1 MYIKKYWGNFIGGSD
16 DSLNL
21 VAFLEDQKKEEI
33 PLSEIF
39 AKIGL
44 DKQNWDFRQTVEYL
58 EFTHSDGVEMDFH
71 FAIDVVTDL
80 AAILLECS
88 VSGSVNLQD
97 LDEYNTPSRRIRIT
111 ATPEEHAAMNK
122 ALADFVQD
130 PLSYDIS
137 EMMGEDEITDMA
149 YQVEMLRKELYEASG
164 RNRDYHVKA
173 EDVKHLLPDWEGAD
187 GCIATNRITV
197 EGCKVGYCYR
207 EKADGDWDSGWRF
220 TAGDESDEY
229 MDDPNN
235 AGIYSLNSICNDD
248 PDIVPLLNTPAPC
261 AFERDENG
269 VFQQIKDWKPDEDE
283 EDPDMDILKQCQK
296 WHEKG
301 QYQKI
306 IDALEAIPAGERT
319 PEMDSELARAY
330 NNLADPYKP
339 GGKEMLKK
347 AIALL
352 KPHEKYFEGDYYWNF
367 RMGYSYYYL
376 DQEGRALRYF
386 EKALEARPDDEDTM
400 QLIDGCKRGVSLPQF
415 SECFRERTEDWW
427 ETFAEMEAELR
438 QMMDEDKD
446 HTRGA
451 ELVAQMQETL
461 NLVFDEISFEMGFN
475 GEKHDLILTPEGDK
489 VKLFEL
495 IYFQKH
501 APKEVLEHWNIL
513 VGRQPLQNIGL
524 RTEDGWDISGEDVQI
539 WLEEQGENSFVLS
552 VYCEKLLPMLRE
564 EEGRAWWMLTTLT
577 DQVLGEISH
586 MRYIDS
592 FDVLEEPK
600 AEPSFLLSQLPDK
613 LREQGLELSTD
624 PEAYLNSYL
633 GYKMEPNKDPEADW
647 RLDVMAGST
656 NCVPLINGYLD
667 ADNDFMDALH
677 ADGAVAGFFC
687 YPLDT
692 LREEEGTNKIFDFR
706 DKLEEVFTTDE
717 GLEVLT
723 LTGGATGLYCG
734 YVDFIAWDIQEALN
748 MAKEFFE
755 GTDIPWAIFHTFR
768 REAGSVPLKQQDDGP
783 ETENQD
789 DELDETLTG
798 MDYIP
803 YTQQNAE
810 AFFAQIEQ
818 WNDEDEYTRC
828 IQVLNAI
835 PEDWRNYRTAYAMA
849 RALENYAI
857 IGDHDEGTP
866 NYKGDKALRR
876 AIEVLESV
884 REEGQ
889 DKAEWN
895 MRMAYGYQYLYGQEE
910 KAIPYAQRWA
920 ELDPEDEDAP
930 AVIQAC
936 QEEIAKRAE
945 AEAEDESDHTGV
957 FTGFVLLSKAEW
969 DKKQFIRDMKEKWD
983 IVVDEYDA
991 SEEKDDDALVFEV
1004 GDMLAAVSLNNYPI
1018 PGGEAEGNAENNYM
1032 WEDAVKVAKKHRA
1045 HLMVAVLGKE
1055 EDLLEKGKLFT
1066 KVVAACC
1073 RQEYATG
1080 IYTSGVVFEPRFY
1093 EGFADMLKE
1102 DELPIFN
1109 WVWFGLYR
1117 SEGGLNGYTYGM
1129 DVFGKEEMEV
1139 LNTDAEPE
1147 ELRDF
1152 LASLASYVLACDVTL
1167 QDGETI
1173 GFSAD
1178 DKHTITRSPGVSLP
1192 EEQMTLKIS
1201 WEPLDGGPDDGGEDG
1216 PEGDGPQNEESGEPE
1231 VYTEEEMEAI
1241 EGHIQQYFGKF
1252 ETVFHEIVSPDIHV
1266 DICVVPPTEERDYY
1280 TLVTMGMGAHR
1291 MNVPE
1296 ELAEY
1301 KLERAEL
1308 AIALP
1313 ADWKLD
1319 QESMKDEKWYWP
1331 IRLLKVLARLPIASD
1346 TWLGFGHTMDNEEDF
1361 AENTKLCAAILT
1373 GPQSTEEGGEVCTL
1387 PGGEEVNFYQVIPL
1401 YADELD
1407 YKLEHDA
1414 DALLSKMRGISFVV
1428 NPTRQNAITCGTLS
1442 NDDFDGEMD
1451 DASYHLES
1459 IEEKELPI
1467 DPINA
1472 YNHMA
1477 IYLRWCMEHDLMGED
1492 FLAEYGDVVE
1502 KVKTEPAS
1510 VDLREFIQDELDGCL
1525 FSVLFNQQGRAFAGY
1540 YYGEG
1545 DSPYYPADVDD
1556 NALRFFGPERYHSD
1570 EFQDEAYLFI
1580 PFDEDYYQAM
1590 AKVIEERFT
1599 NWQGQDFDEDTL
1611 EPSELAEALM
1621 EYLDCECTYFP
1632 SMKDD
1637 DPIMS
1642 AYSYAK
1648 RESVKEGFVPVLIK
1662 ADDETL
1668 WECLIMNSDPDSDGE
1683 DDYAFDP
1690 DKVADYRKKI
1700 LSAPVKDSK
1709 AVLEALIGQRKE
1721 EAEDDDMDWDEE
1733 ILGEM
1738 EGGEPNDRFSS
1749 YWDDDTEMTYPL
1761 ILAEIPVKNP
1771 WEIFAYL
1778 PFGNWNDCPDTPD
1791 LMAAAK
1797 YWFEQYGAVPAAMS
1811 HDELEFLL
1819 PAPVPKEKAVEMA
1832 LEQYGFCPDIVD
1844 QEQDD
1849 PTVGNLADVLWKSTV
1864 WYFWWD

>member
-21 VAFLEDQKKEEI
+21 VAFLEDQKQEEI

-44 DKQNWDFRQTVEYL
+44 DKQNWDFRQTVKYL
-58 EFTHSDGVEMDFH
+58 EFTHSNGVEMDFH

-88 VSGSVNLQD
+88 VSGSVNLHD
-97 LDEYNTPSRRIRIT
+97 LDEYNTPARRIRIT
-111 ATPEEHAAMNK
+111 ATPEEHDAMNK

-137 EMMGEDEITDMA
+137 EMMDDEEIQEMA
-149 YQVEMLRKELYEASG
+149 RDVEALRKELYEAAG
-164 RNRDYHVKA
+164 RNRDFHVKA
-173 EDVKHLLPDWEGAD
+173 EDMKNLLPDWENAT

-197 EGCKVGYCYR
+197 EGYKIGYCYR
-207 EKADGDWDSGWRF
+207 EKPDGGWRF
-220 TAGDESDEY
+220 TAGDESEEY

-235 AGIYSLNSICNDD
+235 AGIYKLNTICNDD
-248 PDIVPLLNTPAPC
+248 PDIIPLLNTPAPC

-283 EDPDMDILKQCQK
+283 EDPDMDILQQCQK
-296 WHEKG
+296 WHEEDKF
-301 QYQKI
+301 QKI
-306 IDALEAIPAGERT
+306 IDALEAIPAQERT
-319 PEMDSELARAY
+319 PEIDMELARAY
-330 NNLADPYKP
+330 NNLGAPSNRP
-339 GGKEMLKK
+339 LLKK

-352 KPHEKYFEGDYYWNF
+352 KPHEEYFQGDHYWNF

-376 DQEGRALRYF
+376 DQGGRALPYF
-386 EKALEARPDDEDTM
+386 HKALEARPDDEDT
-400 QLIDGCKRGVSLPQF
+400 KRFIEWCETDISRPWF
-415 SECFRERTEDWW
+415 SMCFRERTESAWKD
-427 ETFAEMEAELR
+427 FAEHEAQLR
-438 QMMDEDKD
+438 RMMDEDKD

-475 GEKHDLILTPEGDK
+475 GKKHDLILTPEGDK

-513 VGRQPLQNIGL
+513 VGRQPLPNIGL

-539 WLEEQGENSFVLS
+539 WLEEQGENSFAIS
-552 VYCEKLLPMLRE
+552 AYCEKLLPMLRE
-564 EEGRAWWMLTTLT
+564 AEGRVWWMLTTLT
-577 DQVLGEISH
+577 DQVLGEIPH

-624 PEAYLNSYL
+624 LEAYLNSYL

-692 LREEEGTNKIFDFR
+692 LREEEGSQKIFDFR
-706 DKLEEVFTTDE
+706 DKLEEVFTTGDGPE
-717 GLEVLT
+717 ILT

-734 YVDFIAWDIQEALN
+734 YVDFIAWDIQTALQ
-748 MAKEFFE
+748 MAKKFFE
-755 GTDIPWAIFHTFR
+755 DSDIPWASFHTFR
-768 REAGSVPLKQQDDGP
+768 REAGTVNLKTPP
-783 ETENQD
+783 EEEPNDEDQVS
-789 DELDETLTG
+789 ELDETLTG

-803 YTQQNAE
+803 YTPQNEEEFFQQL
-810 AFFAQIEQ
+810 EQ

-828 IQVLNAI
+828 IQTLNAI
-835 PEDWRNYRTAYAMA
+835 PEDWRNYRTAYALA

-895 MRMAYGYQYLYGQEE
+895 MRMAYGYQYLHACEE

-920 ELDPEDEDAP
+920 ELDPEDENAP
-930 AVIQAC
+930 AVIREC

-969 DKKQFIRDMKEKWD
+969 DKEQFIRDMKEKWD
-983 IVVDEYDA
+983 IAVDEYDA
-991 SEEKDDDALVFEV
+991 SEDQDDDALVFEV
-1004 GDMLAAVSLNNYPI
+1004 GDMFAAVSLATYPI
-1018 PGGEAEGNAENNYM
+1018 PGGEAELNAENNYM
-1032 WEDAVKVAKKHRA
+1032 WPDAVKIAREHCA

-1066 KVVAACC
+1066 KLVAACC
-1073 RQEYATG
+1073 RQRYATG
-1080 IYTSGVVFEPRFY
+1080 VYTSGVVFEPRFY
-1093 EGFADMLKE
+1093 EGLADMIKE

-1147 ELRDF
+1147 DLRDF

-1192 EEQMTLKIS
+1192 EEQMTLKIGY
-1201 WEPLDGGPDDGGEDG
+1201 EPIKGDPEDDSCDHS
-1216 PEGDGPQNEESGEPE
+1216 DNDDTQDEEEFSNPE
-1231 VYTEEEMEAI
+1231 VYTEEEMEAVEEHI
-1241 EGHIQQYFGKF
+1241 EQYFGKF
-1252 ETVFHEIVSPDIHV
+1252 ENVFHELVSPDIHV
-1266 DICVVPPTEERDYY
+1266 DICVVPPSEERDYC

-1319 QESMKDEKWYWP
+1319 QASMKDEKWYWP
-1331 IRLLKVLARLPIASD
+1331 IRLLKSLARLPIASD

-1361 AENTKLCAAILT
+1361 AKDTKLCAAILT
-1373 GPQSTEEGGEVCTL
+1373 GPQDTEDGSEVCIL
-1387 PGGEEVNFYQVIPL
+1387 PSGEEVNFYQVIPL
-1401 YADELD
+1401 YRDELE
-1407 YKLEHDA
+1407 YKLAHDA
-1414 DALLSKMRGISFVV
+1414 DALLGKMNGISFVV
-1428 NPTRQNAITCGTLS
+1428 EPDRQDAITRGTLS

-1451 DASYHLES
+1451 DASYHIES

-1492 FLAEYGDVVE
+1492 FLKEHGEVV
-1502 KVKTEPAS
+1502 KQVKADPAS
-1510 VDLREFIQDELDGCL
+1510 VDLRAFIQDELDGCL
-1525 FSVLFNQQGRAFAGY
+1525 FSVLFNHQGRAFAGY

-1545 DSPYYPADVDD
+1545 DSPYYPADIDD
-1556 NALRFFGPERYHSD
+1556 NALRFFGPERYHSN
-1570 EFQDEAYLFI
+1570 EFQQEAYLFI

-1590 AKVIEERFT
+1590 AEVIGERFE

-1611 EPSELAEALM
+1611 ESSEVAQAIM

-1632 SMKDD
+1632 SMADD

-1642 AYSYAK
+1642 AYSYAQ
-1648 RESVKEGFVPVLIK
+1648 RLGVREGFVPVLIK

-1668 WECLIMNSDPDSDGE
+1668 LECLVMNADPEHNADFYE
-1683 DDYAFDP
+1683 FDL
-1690 DKVADYRKKI
+1690 KTVEEYRKKM
-1700 LSAPVKDSK
+1700 LSAPIKDGK
-1709 AVLEALIGQRKE
+1709 AVLEELTGQRKE
-1721 EAEDDDMDWDEE
+1721 EAEDDDMDWEAE
-1733 ILGEM
+1733 VLGEM
-1738 EGGEPNDRFSS
+1738 EGGYDNDRFSC
-1749 YWDDDTEMTYPL
+1749 YWDSDSHMTYPL
-1761 ILAEIPVKNP
+1761 ILAKIPVKNP

-1778 PFGNWNDCPDTPD
+1778 PFGNWNECPDTPD
-1791 LMAAAK
+1791 LMAVAK
-1797 YWFEQYGAVPAAMS
+1797 YWFEQHGAIPAAMS
-1811 HDELEFLL
+1811 HDELEFEL
-1819 PAPVPKEKAVEMA
+1819 PTPISKERAMEVAV
-1832 LEQYGFCPDIVD
+1832 EQYGFCPDLD
-1844 QEQDD
+1844 QNED
-1849 PTVGNLADVLWKSTV
+1849 GSIGSLADVLWQSTV

>member
-39 AKIGL
+39 TKIGL
-44 DKQNWDFRQTVEYL
+44 DKQNWGFRQTVEYL
-58 EFTHSDGVEMDFH
+58 EFTHSSGVEMDFH

-111 ATPEEHAAMNK
+111 ATPEEHDAMNK
-122 ALADFVQD
+122 SLADFAQN
-130 PLSYDIS
+130 PLEYDLS
-137 EMMGEDEITDMA
+137 EMMDDEEIQEMA
-149 YQVEMLRKELYEASG
+149 RDVEALRKDLYEAAG

-173 EDVKHLLPDWEGAD
+173 EDVKSLLSDWKGAD

-207 EKADGDWDSGWRF
+207 EKPDGDWDSGWRF
-220 TAGDESDEY
+220 TAGDESEEY

-235 AGIYSLNSICNDD
+235 AGIYKLNTICNDD
-248 PDIVPLLNTPAPC
+248 PDIIPLLNTPAPC

-296 WHEKG
+296 WHEEDKH
-301 QYQKI
+301 QKI
-306 IDALEAIPAGERT
+306 VDALEAIPTEERT
-319 PEMDSELARAY
+319 PEMDMELARAY
-330 NNLADPYKP
+330 NNLADSSEPEGRKQ
-339 GGKEMLKK
+339 LHR
-347 AIALL
+347 ALEL
-352 KPHEKYFEGDYYWNF
+352 MQCHEEELGDTYSWNF
-367 RMGYSYYYL
+367 RMGYAYYYL

-386 EKALEARPDDEDTM
+386 EKALEQHPGDDPKLNTRQDIED
-400 QLIDGCKRGVSLPQF
+400 LIDWCTKGISLPQF
-415 SECFRERTEDWW
+415 SECFRERTENWW

-451 ELVAQMQETL
+451 ELVAQMEDTL
-461 NLVFDEISFEMGFN
+461 NLVFDEISFELGFN
-475 GEKHDLILTPEGDK
+475 GEKHELILTPEGNK

-495 IYFQKH
+495 VYFQKH

-513 VGRQPLQNIGL
+513 VGRQPSQNIGL
-524 RTEDGWDISGEDVQI
+524 RTDDSWDISGEDVQI
-539 WLEEQGENSFVLS
+539 WLEEQGENSFNIS
-552 VYCEKLLPMLRE
+552 AYCEKLLPMLRE
-564 EEGRAWWMLTTLT
+564 AEGRVWWMLTTLT
-577 DQVLGEISH
+577 DQILGEIPH

-624 PEAYLNSYL
+624 PEAYLESYL
-633 GYKMEPNKDPEADW
+633 GYEMKPNEDPNADW

-656 NCVPLINGYLD
+656 CCVPLINGYLN
-667 ADNDFMDALH
+667 ADNDFMDDLH

-692 LREEEGTNKIFDFR
+692 LREEEGSEKIFDFR
-706 DKLEEVFTTDE
+706 DKLEELFTTVDGSE
-717 GLEVLT
+717 MLALI
-723 LTGGATGLYCG
+723 GGATGLYCG
-734 YVDFIAWDIQEALN
+734 YVDFIAWDIREALN

-768 REAGSVPLKQQDDGP
+768 REAGSVPLKQQDDGT

-803 YTQQNAE
+803 YTQQDAE
-810 AFFAQIEQ
+810 AFFAQLEQ

-828 IQVLNAI
+828 IQAINAI
-835 PEDWRNYRTAYAMA
+835 PEDWRNYRTAYALA

-857 IGDHDEGTP
+857 IGDHDEGTLKF
-866 NYKGDKALRR
+866 KGDKALQR

-920 ELDPEDEDAP
+920 ELDPEDENAP
-930 AVIQAC
+930 AVIRECKAEIRKRQRSRKKKAKFVPGDTPFEGFDLTNFWDDNWYALKEYVSDPPSDELIASVEEELGYKLPAAYIWLMKQHNGGIPMNTCYPCDEPTCWADDHVAITGIFGIGREKNCSLCGEMGSQFMIDEWEYPAIGVAICDCPSAGHDMIFLDYRAC
-936 QEEIAKRAE
+936 GPQGEPAVVHVDQENDYKITHLADSFEEFIRGLE
-945 AEAEDESDHTGV
+945 HESLYDPDEDVEDLNEDVDADEEETDHKGS
-957 FTGFVLLSKAEW
+957 FAGSVLLSKVEW
-969 DKKQFIRDMKEKWD
+969 DKEQLIRDLREEWG
-983 IVVDEYDA
+983 IVDEEPDEGDEDDEN
-991 SEEKDDDALVFEV
+991 SDDAVVMRV
-1004 GDMLAAVSLNNYPI
+1004 GGMMLIVTLFHGHI
-1018 PGGEAEGNAENNYM
+1018 PDNEAEINAENNYM
-1032 WEDAVKVAKKHRA
+1032 WPEAVEVAKA
-1045 HLMVAVLGKE
+1045 HKAHIMVAVLGE
-1055 EDLLEKGKLFT
+1055 EEKLLERGKLFT
-1066 KVVAACC
+1066 KAMAVCC
-1073 RQEYATG
+1073 KQKYATG
-1080 IYTSGVVFEPRFY
+1080 VYTSGVVFEPRFY
-1093 EGFADMLKE
+1093 EGLADMIKE

-1147 ELRDF
+1147 DLRDF

-1201 WEPLDGGPDDGGEDG
+1201 YEPTEV
-1216 PEGDGPQNEESGEPE
+1216 EPE
-1231 VYTEEEMEAI
+1231 T
-1241 EGHIQQYFGKF
+1241 
-1252 ETVFHEIVSPDIHV
+1252 
-1266 DICVVPPTEERDYY
+1266 
-1280 TLVTMGMGAHR
+1280 
-1291 MNVPE
+1291 
-1296 ELAEY
+1296 
-1301 KLERAEL
+1301 
-1308 AIALP
+1308 
-1313 ADWKLD
+1313 
-1319 QESMKDEKWYWP
+1319 
-1331 IRLLKVLARLPIASD
+1331 
-1346 TWLGFGHTMDNEEDF
+1346 
-1361 AENTKLCAAILT
+1361 
-1373 GPQSTEEGGEVCTL
+1373 
-1387 PGGEEVNFYQVIPL
+1387 
-1401 YADELD
+1401 
-1407 YKLEHDA
+1407 
-1414 DALLSKMRGISFVV
+1414 
-1428 NPTRQNAITCGTLS
+1428 
-1442 NDDFDGEMD
+1442 DDDSIGMD
-1451 DASYHLES
+1451 DVSYHIES

-1477 IYLRWCMEHDLMGED
+1477 IYLRWCMEHDLMGEK
-1492 FLAEYGDVVE
+1492 FLEEHGDVVNQ
-1502 KVKTEPAS
+1502 VKADPGST
-1510 VDLREFIQDELDGCL
+1510 DLRTFIREELFGCL
-1525 FSVLFNQQGRAFAGY
+1525 FSALFNQKGRAFAHY
-1540 YYGEG
+1540 YYGEN
-1545 DSPYYPADVDD
+1545 DAPYYPADIDD
-1556 NALRFFGPERYHSD
+1556 YALKYFGPSRYHSN
-1570 EFQDEAYLFI
+1570 EFQQETYLFI
-1580 PFDEDYYQAM
+1580 PFDEKYYQAM
-1590 AKVIEERFT
+1590 AKVIEKRFV

-1611 EPSELAEALM
+1611 EPSEVAQAIM

-1632 SMKDD
+1632 SMADD

-1642 AYSYAK
+1642 AYSYARRLGV
-1648 RESVKEGFVPVLIK
+1648 REDFIPVLIK
-1662 ADDETL
+1662 PDETL
-1668 WECLIMNSDPDSDGE
+1668 LECLVMNADPEND
-1683 DDYAFDP
+1683 
-1690 DKVADYRKKI
+1690 ADCYEFNPKAVEEYRKKM
-1700 LSAPVKDSK
+1700 LSAPVKDGK
-1709 AVLEALIGQRKE
+1709 AVLEELTGQRKE
-1721 EAEDDDMDWDEE
+1721 EAEEDDMDWEEE
-1733 ILGEM
+1733 IIGEID
-1738 EGGEPNDRFSS
+1738 GGINNDRFAS
-1749 YWDDDTEMTYPL
+1749 YWDSDTNMTVPL
-1761 ILAEIPVKNP
+1761 ILAKIPVKNP

-1778 PFGNWNDCPDTPD
+1778 PFGNWNECPDTLE
-1791 LMAAAK
+1791 LMAVAK
-1797 YWFEQYGAVPAAMS
+1797 YWFEQYDAVPAAMS

-1819 PAPVPKEKAVEMA
+1819 PAPVPKEKAIDVA
-1832 LEQYGFCPDIVD
+1832 VEQYGFCPDLD
-1844 QEQDD
+1844 QNASIG
-1849 PTVGNLADVLWKSTV
+1849 TLADTIHQSTV